1 MFTTY
6 ELNNQ
11 RKDANFITNAKLN
24 KHSPVVEVFS
34 AMVNGRSVGEVCAQA
49 DKAVDY
55 IKSLGTRANAND
67 NAAMAELN
75 SIRRFVIEEPVMQE
89 IKLLG
94 IFGSYQNVGYD
105 ETIEREIYKHSGERS
120 RIQAAGGD
128 VVAPVITK
136 ERYPV
141 GTFTISGGY
150 ENDYRR
156 IELGD
161 MSQENIGMQQVKTD
175 ILNRAMLS
183 VVEKVYKSIS
193 TATGVK
199 YAFEGASGLTK
210 TGVDGVMTSVRR
222 FGKPTFI
229 GDYSLISQLIP
240 WAGYV
245 GTIDGNTITGISR
258 DIMNEIAQTGMI
270 SMYNGAI
277 VSEMPNPYDLYNLNE
292 DGSDF
297 KTLLPAG
304 LGFIIPQGIQSPIA
318 TWTKGNLTSFTGND
332 VKTGRICSRFDL
344 EIAVDVARGMEHRIG
359 LVHDASLDD
368 LAG

>member
-34 AMVNGRSVGEVCAQA
+34 AMVNGKPVGEVCAQA
-49 DKAVDY
+49 DKAVEY
-55 IKSLGTRANAND
+55 IKSLGARAGAND
-67 NAAMAELN
+67 YAAMAELN

-105 ETIEREIYKHSGERS
+105 ETIEREVYKHSGERS

-128 VVAPVITK
+128 VVSPVITK
-136 ERYPV
+136 ERYTVPD
-141 GTFTISGGY
+141 FTVSGGY
-150 ENDYRR
+150 AVDYRR
-156 IELGD
+156 VELGD
-161 MSQENIGMQQVKTD
+161 MTQENIGMQQVKTD
-175 ILNRAMLS
+175 ILNRALLS
-183 VVEKVYKSIS
+183 IVQKVYDAI
-193 TATGVK
+193 TNATGVK
-199 YAFEGASGLTK
+199 YTFSAAGLTK
-210 TGVDGVMTSVRR
+210 TGVDGVLSKVRR
-222 FGKPTFI
+222 FGKPTII
-229 GDYSLISQLIP
+229 GDYSMVSQLIP

-245 GTIDGNTITGISR
+245 GTIDSNTITGISR

-277 VSEMPNPYDLYNLNE
+277 VSEMPNPYDLYNLNA

-297 KTLLPAG
+297 KTLLPADI
-304 LGFIIPQGIQSPIA
+304 GFVIPQGARSPIA
-318 TWTKGNLTSFTGND
+318 TWSRGGLTSFTGNN
-332 VKTGRICSRFDL
+332 VTTGQVETRFDL
-344 EIAVDVARGMEHRIG
+344 NVAVDVAKGQEYMIG
-359 LVHDASLDD
+359 IINDTN
-368 LAG
+368 LA